1 MTRKE
6 ILTKMSTMPAI
17 MADSDVAAFVDHEL
31 EALAVKEQKTK
42 DRAAAKA
49 KDVRELASKCLDVL
63 SNYEGQYIPI
73 ETIVSEINEP
83 GVTNGRVASRLGVL
97 VKNGKVAKAEK
108 TFAFEDGTKRRVSG
122 YKIV

>member
-49 KDVRELASKCLDVL
+49 KDVREL
-63 SNYEGQYIPI
+63 P
-73 ETIVSEINEP
+73 
-83 GVTNGRVASRLGVL
+83 
-97 VKNGKVAKAEK
+97 
-108 TFAFEDGTKRRVSG
+108 
-122 YKIV
+122 